1 MKIPIALK
9 FVQSNTRHQYIALS
23 LLAAV
28 TLILVFSGFYLKHLN
43 NLKREEVLAKQIHF
57 HVYLREKVSDI
68 QPLSAHQKFIGNFN
82 LTLFDAIQDV
92 QNDFFDSVQID
103 GRKQQVIIRLVIP
116 EDIKDREVV
125 EYIDFQALNYVL
137 ILNRLIP
144 NNSLST
150 IKFVAF
156 RRGIYTSEIE
166 QVYDF
171 TAITKSKIANYNA
184 DEISKYIMKN

>member
-1 MKIPIALK
+1 MKIPTALK
-9 FVQSNTRHQYIALS
+9 FGQSNTQHQFFALFF
-23 LLAAV
+23 LAAV
-28 TLILVFSGFYLKHLN
+28 VVILIIFGFYLKHQN

-57 HVYLREKVSDI
+57 HVYLREKVSNI
-68 QPLSAHQKFIGNFN
+68 QPLSAHQQFIGNFN

-103 GRKQQVIIRLVIP
+103 GRNQQVVIRLVIP

-137 ILNRLIP
+137 ILNKLLP

-171 TAITKSKIANYNA
+171 TAITKSKLANYNA
-184 DEISKYIMKN
+184 DEISKYIIKN

>member
-9 FVQSNTRHQYIALS
+9 FGQSNKRHQYVALTI
-23 LLAAV
+23 LAAV
-28 TLILVFSGFYLKHLN
+28 ALILVVFGFYLKHQN

-68 QPLSAHQKFIGNFN
+68 QPLSDHQQFIGNFN

-103 GRKQQVIIRLVIP
+103 GRKQQVAIRLVIP

-171 TAITKSKIANYNA
+171 TAITKSKIASYNA
-184 DEISKYIMKN
+184 DEISKYIIKN

>member
-9 FVQSNTRHQYIALS
+9 FGQSNKRHQYVALTI
-23 LLAAV
+23 LAAV
-28 TLILVFSGFYLKHLN
+28 ALILVVFGFYLKHQN
-43 NLKREEVLAKQIHF
+43 NLKREEVLVKQIHF

-68 QPLSAHQKFIGNFN
+68 QPLSDHQQFIGNFN

-103 GRKQQVIIRLVIP
+103 GRKQQVAIRLVIP

-184 DEISKYIMKN
+184 DEISKYIIKN

>member
-1 MKIPIALK
+1 M
-9 FVQSNTRHQYIALS
+9 
-23 LLAAV
+23 
-28 TLILVFSGFYLKHLN
+28 
-43 NLKREEVLAKQIHF
+43 LAKQIHF